1 MKKRLL
7 HVKVALVALVALL
20 GGQNAQ
26 AYNETS
32 FYGGVN
38 VSVKPTG
45 AGKVYAANDDTAA
58 DASAYQETSS
68 VTGTYSGYGT
78 SASKRPTNICVWVCI
93 FVCPAI

>member
-45 AGKVYAANDDTAA
+45 AGKVYAATDDTAA

-68 VTGTYSGYGT
+68 VTGTYSG
-78 SASKRPTNICVWVCI
+78 
-93 FVCPAI
+93 